1 MAVELLQTVIQWLLN
16 VWELALV
23 CALQS
28 TLSGLKST
36 VGLYK
41 GSGPH
46 SGKYTWPWLH
56 DYKVHE
62 TQSQNEWAI
71 NADQKYKDS
80 YPLTLWT
87 SPYNLGSSSSMFLV
101 FQTAAA
107 RLPSD
112 LTEGQ
117 QVFQPSCTSWGHFY
131 RVFEGLC
138 EYAPQQITHQ
148 IKPHPLPPGDP
159 LKTKGDRALKESDGP
174 HEGHVWGFNCEG
186 YLPQMIFFLNIY
198 FIVFIII
205 FWRCLKMFLLCRTF
219 F

>member
-36 VGLYK
+36 VGLYR

-71 NADQKYKDS
+71 NANQKYKDS

-87 SPYNLGSSSSMFLV
+87 SPIISGHPVPCFWCFKLQLLDFQVIWRKDNKCSSP
-101 FQTAAA
+101 AA
-107 RLPSD
+107 RAEVIF
-112 LTEGQ
+112 TESLRVSVNMLHSRLHIKSNPILCL
-117 QVFQPSCTSWGHFY
+117 QVIP
-131 RVFEGLC
+131 
-138 EYAPQQITHQ
+138 
-148 IKPHPLPPGDP
+148 
-159 LKTKGDRALKESDGP
+159 
-174 HEGHVWGFNCEG
+174 
-186 YLPQMIFFLNIY
+186 
-198 FIVFIII
+198 
-205 FWRCLKMFLLCRTF
+205 
-219 F
+219 

>member
-1 MAVELLQTVIQWLLN
+1 MAVELLQPVIQWLLN

-36 VGLYK
+36 VGLYRC
-41 GSGPH
+41 SGPH

-62 TQSQNEWAI
+62 TQPQNEWAI
-71 NADQKYKDS
+71 NANQKYKDS

-87 SPYNLGSSSSMFLV
+87 SPYNLGSSSSIFLV

-117 QVFQPSCTSWGHFY
+117 QVFQPSCTSWGYFY
-131 RVFEGLC
+131 TVFEGLC
-138 EYAPQQITHQ
+138 DYAPQQITHQ
-148 IKPHPLPPGDP
+148 IKPHPWPPGDP
-159 LKTKGDRALKESDGP
+159 LKTKGDSER
-174 HEGHVWGFNCEG
+174 VWWPTWRPCLRGQLWRLSAPNDF
-186 YLPQMIFFLNIY
+186 FFLNIY

-205 FWRCLKMFLLCRTF
+205 IWRCLKMFLLCRTF
-219 F
+219 